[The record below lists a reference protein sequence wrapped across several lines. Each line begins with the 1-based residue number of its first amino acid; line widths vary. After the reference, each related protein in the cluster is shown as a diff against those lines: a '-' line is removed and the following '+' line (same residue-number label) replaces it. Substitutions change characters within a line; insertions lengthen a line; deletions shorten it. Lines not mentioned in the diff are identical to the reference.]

1 MNISYVSRS
10 HLTTLDC
17 CRTLDSANGQAKFR
31 DVALTTTQ
39 DLQQRAKRC
48 THCDLLTNADLRW
61 ESTSQKEPPAP
72 FRACPAVEGL
82 VERAATDE
90 PHSCVS
96 VLGVDRH
103 LTGRTLEDPLR
114 AAAGRCLDRLLVSR
128 QHAVVSGSGLR
139 RTFYAVLGMV
149 LSRSAVLA
157 GWQCR
162 QGVEL
167 GLVQGDVGRGGV
179 GGDLLF
185 SFRADDRR
193 GDRRAG

>member
-1 MNISYVSRS
+1 MGVNVAE
-10 HLTTLDC
+10 
-17 CRTLDSANGQAKFR
+17 RTAR
-31 DVALTTTQ
+31 ALQ
-39 DLQQRAKRC
+39 GLPR
-48 THCDLLTNADLRW
+48 
-61 ESTSQKEPPAP
+61 
-72 FRACPAVEGL
+72 VEGL

-90 PHSCVS
+90 PQSCVS

-128 QHAVVSGSGLR
+128 QHAVVSGSAYGPR
-139 RTFYAVLGMV
+139 STPCRGMV

-185 SFRADDRR
+185 SFGADDRR